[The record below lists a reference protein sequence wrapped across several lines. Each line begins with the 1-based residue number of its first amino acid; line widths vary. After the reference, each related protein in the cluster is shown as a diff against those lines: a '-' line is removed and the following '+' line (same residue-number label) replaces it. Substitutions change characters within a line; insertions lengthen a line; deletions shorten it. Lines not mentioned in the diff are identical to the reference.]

1 MHEVEWLEFDDRA
14 AMVWQVVNDVEIA
27 VECAVDARGCA
38 LLAVP
43 GGKTPVPIFR
53 ALAARSLNWP
63 KVMLLPTDERLV
75 AEDDPLSNAG
85 LIRAHFGTTGATI
98 MPLCERVDIDPG
110 AAGRAADRRLR
121 VLQWPFDLVWLGMGE
136 DGHTASIL
144 PGPDFEAALS
154 APLSRR
160 ACGVVPDPP
169 PKEAPVA
176 RVTLTRAALVA
187 TRTLMLTISGDKKR
201 AVARQAI
208 EDGPRSATAIGRVL
222 AECSAPIKVVWC
234 K

>member
-1 MHEVEWLEFDDRA
+1 MHEVEWVEYNDRA
-14 AMVWQVVNDVEIA
+14 AMMRQVVDDVELA
-27 VECAVDARGCA
+27 AECAIEARGCA

-53 ALAARSLNWP
+53 ALATRTLNWS
-63 KVMLLPTDERLV
+63 KVVLLPTDERVV
-75 AEDDPLSNAG
+75 AEDDPLSNAA
-85 LIRAHFGTTGATI
+85 LIRAYFGATGSTI
-98 MPLCERVDIDPG
+98 FPLCQRADNDPQ

-121 VLQWPFDLVWLGMGE
+121 ALQWPLDLVWLGMGE

-154 APLSRR
+154 GPLSRR
-160 ACGVVPDPP
+160 ACGIVPYPP

-187 TRTLMLTISGDKKR
+187 PRTLMLTIIGDKKR

-208 EDGPRSATAIGRVL
+208 EDGHRSGTAIGRVL
-222 AECSAPIKVVWC
+222 AECSAPIKIFWS